1 MVLVVRAKMHSAGL
15 WGGEAISLM
24 RDSGMSSTGYFSR
37 RTLSCAMTE
46 FLCDGESI
54 SGSVAPR
61 WGVKM
66 LNQIFAISGRLLQKA
81 RNSSR

>member
-1 MVLVVRAKMHSAGL
+1 
-15 WGGEAISLM
+15 
-24 RDSGMSSTGYFSR
+24 
-37 RTLSCAMTE
+37 MTE
-46 FLCDGESI
+46 ARCDGVSI

-61 WGVKM
+61 CGVKM